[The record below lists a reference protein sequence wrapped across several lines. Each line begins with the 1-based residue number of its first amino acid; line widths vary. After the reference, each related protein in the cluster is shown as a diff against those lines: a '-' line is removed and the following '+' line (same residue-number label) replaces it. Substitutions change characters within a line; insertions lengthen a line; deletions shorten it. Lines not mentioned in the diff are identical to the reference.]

1 MIVRL
6 EFDLFYTTI
15 EVPEI
20 SEKKLRKGFYENV
33 FNRWRHRNGFIFDDD
48 TVIKWLQENRFE
60 NEKIKI
66 LEKYLSIA
74 EKSNYMPDIT
84 LFF

>member
-20 SEKKLRKGFYENV
+20 SEKKLREGFYDKV
-33 FNRWRHRNGFIFDDD
+33 FNRWRHRNGLIFDDD
-48 TVIKWLQENRFE
+48 SVIKWLQETKFGD
-60 NEKIKI
+60 EKIKI
-66 LEKYLSIA
+66 LEKHLCIA
-74 EKSNYMPDIT
+74 EKSDYTPDIT

>member
-20 SEKKLRKGFYENV
+20 SEKKLSKGIYEKITE
-33 FNRWRHRNGFIFDDD
+33 RCMHKMGLIFDDD
-48 TVIKWLQENRFE
+48 IVIELLQETKFSD
-60 NEKIKI
+60 EKIKI
-66 LEKYLSIA
+66 LEKHLCIA
-74 EKSNYMPDIT
+74 EKSDYTPDIT

>member
-20 SEKKLRKGFYENV
+20 SEKS
-33 FNRWRHRNGFIFDDD
+33 
-48 TVIKWLQENRFE
+48 
-60 NEKIKI
+60 
-66 LEKYLSIA
+66 LEKVFTKMYLIVGDTGMVL
-74 EKSNYMPDIT
+74 YLMMI
-84 LFF
+84 LL